1 MTRFRDRFRSS
12 ADLAEDLWS
21 TDLACQSANEAS
33 WRSGLPPAL
42 TRSGWRAANLDQ
54 RMAHLHDGLR
64 RRAGHL
70 AEVPLEHLAEAPE
83 PDDAVSAAAALRVLE
98 SDAHLEDSESLQ
110 PGVELPEIELAFG
123 RWAR

>member
-1 MTRFRDRFRSS
+1 MSLRRVSS
-12 ADLAEDLWS
+12 TKLAGDFWT
-21 TDLACQSANEAS
+21 TDLANQTANEQS
-33 WRSGLPPAL
+33 WASGLPPAL
-42 TRSGWRAANLDQ
+42 TSSGWRAASLDR
-54 RMAHLHDGLR
+54 RMGKLHDGLR

-70 AEVPLEHLAEAPE
+70 AEVPLEHLAEVPE

-110 PGVELPEIELAFG
+110 PGVELPEIESVFG